1 MIIVHATAPKL
12 RLNGPEQTYH
22 RALDC
27 LVRYDIGQ
35 SCVDGVDGVVT
46 SDGGKR
52 QGSFSQSSHHGSQ
65 APLQVVNTIVKP
77 ASRMDNLRCCI
88 EKE

>member
-1 MIIVHATAPKL
+1 M
-12 RLNGPEQTYH
+12 
-22 RALDC
+22 
-27 LVRYDIGQ
+27 

-52 QGSFSQSSHHGSQ
+52 QGSVCMFSQSSHGSQ